1 MRSLWQQAIDPE
13 TPAPSP
19 AVVSYDYTMFNLSL
33 PNNRND
39 LLKEA
44 LTYLSDASG
53 NLAITPDTVN
63 YALSNSDMVA
73 TWPGDTKEAG
83 GVTA

>member
-1 MRSLWQQAIDPE
+1 
-13 TPAPSP
+13 
-19 AVVSYDYTMFNLSL
+19 MFNLSL

-44 LTYLSDASG
+44 LTYLSDATG
-53 NLAITPDTVN
+53 NLAITPETVN

-73 TWPGDTKEAG
+73 TGLRIPKRAG
-83 GVTA
+83 GVIA

>member
-1 MRSLWQQAIDPE
+1 VRSLWQQAIDPKR
-13 TPAPSP
+13 PLPP

-44 LTYLSDASG
+44 LTYLSDAP
-53 NLAITPDTVN
+53 AIWRLRRTPST
-63 YALSNSDMVA
+63 MR
-73 TWPGDTKEAG
+73 
-83 GVTA
+83 